1 MQVDRDFP
9 VFTCFPILLVYL
21 EINKFSSHKAI
32 LNHEIASID
41 IIDDYCLLFTAYC
54 SLLAAHLPIKY
65 FKSEAMSAG
74 VVPVGKSK
82 RT

>member
-54 SLLAAHLPIKY
+54 SLLTVHCLLFTARCSPPYQI
-65 FKSEAMSAG
+65 F
-74 VVPVGKSK
+74 
-82 RT
+82 